1 MSVEVFL
8 DTNILVY
15 TFDAKAPEKRDR
27 ARAIVREALE
37 TGTGAISWQVT
48 QEFLNVALHK
58 FKNPMT
64 LGESSDYL
72 EQVLVPLWR
81 VHSSAELIHD
91 ALQIQRQTQYRFYDS
106 LIVASAVQSGAT
118 ILYSEDLQAE
128 RIFGRTK
135 IVDPFRNEDFEI
147 INH

>member
-1 MSVEVFL
+1 MSVEFFF

-15 TFDAKAPEKRDR
+15 TFDAEAPEKRDW

-64 LGESSDYL
+64 LGESTDYL
-72 EQVLVPLWR
+72 EQVLVPLWKIYP
-81 VHSSAELIHD
+81 SSELFHD

-106 LIVASAVQSGAT
+106 LIVASAVQSGAA

-128 RIFGRTK
+128 RTFGKTK
-135 IVDPFRNEDFEI
+135 IVNPFRSKNS
-147 INH
+147 